1 MDLDSQPQESK
12 AWVAKFQ
19 PSQIVC
25 LELNAT
31 HLYAEVVQI
40 VEFRSLCWA
49 RPLVLVI
56 ASSETAEASQLSESR
71 SQFPPDWHD
80 LRQGSDLLL
89 PIVLFRP
96 ALDVEAIP
104 VLSSLYSL
112 DEITN
117 STPQAI
123 AAHRL
128 LREFIHQLC
137 QCHPDA
143 FSDGGNETRSSRDN
157 HRL

>member
-1 MDLDSQPQESK
+1 MDLDSHPQAAK
-12 AWVAKFQ
+12 AWSVQFQ

-25 LELNAT
+25 LELDAT

-40 VEFRSLCWA
+40 VEARRLCWA

-56 ASSETAEASQLSESR
+56 DSSQST
-71 SQFPPDWHD
+71 PDWHD

-104 VLSSLYSL
+104 VLSSLYGL
-112 DEITN
+112 DELTS

-123 AAHRL
+123 AAHRQ

-143 FSDGGNETRSSRDN
+143 FSNSGNKTRSSREE
-157 HRL
+157 HGL